1 MGSIPKYIGKTVIY
15 GGPISEPQNNTSQ
28 TLPKGVPLENSYFR
42 LFGICQLGTKQVVIT
57 YDTIKGV
64 LCLFSSMYGSPG
76 IGGPQK
82 WVSL

>member
-28 TLPKGVPLENSYFR
+28 TVTKQVPLENTYFR
-42 LFGICQLGTKQVVIT
+42 LFWILQLGVKQVVIT
-57 YDTIKGV
+57 YDTIKGI
-64 LCLFSSMYGSPG
+64 LCLFSSMYVLPG